1 MPTGSGKRHKNREKN
16 SQNSELSWDPYC
28 GFLELGTEE
37 FADIQDKLLLEQI
50 QLLRSSQLAERFLP
64 QARIATVEEF
74 REKVQLTTYEDYANI
89 LKPGLEH
96 LLPVAPYRWAYTTYG
111 AGESKWIPYTGNGFE
126 QFLDNIMAS
135 LLIASAEEPG
145 HVNVRAGDVVMY
157 NVPPRPY
164 LCGLAAFGMKERF
177 GLVGVLDPIVAE
189 KLEFKARIS
198 AAFREALKDR
208 VDLIISMTSV
218 LLKTG
223 ERLEGHASDANAG
236 QHRSGLNHRAL
247 SRIARAKLK
256 SALKRQPIRPRD
268 LWHPKGIVGWG
279 LDTSISRDKIVEYWG
294 SQPYEM
300 YASTEGGV
308 MGVQPPDGR
317 GILFNPRADFFELIP
332 EADLN
337 TSDHPFD
344 LVPRTLLPSE
354 AAPGGT
360 YEVVI
365 TNFYGMPL
373 VRYRTGNLIRFM
385 PEAALGGT
393 HLPRFEV
400 IGRSDQCIDIAGFTR
415 IDEKTV
421 WEALR
426 LADTPFTDWAMT
438 SEQTQDGSILHLYGE
453 PRANSNLSGVSDRI
467 HEALS
472 WIDPLYRDLEL
483 MLDIRPLRITV
494 LPVGAFDRYYDLK
507 RAAGAPLTDRR
518 PARMN
523 AGPAVITDLQSAAFA
538 TERLAA

>member
-1 MPTGSGKRHKNREKN
+1 MHQRTLFTQTPY
-16 SQNSELSWDPYC
+16 QELDWDRFC
-28 GFLELGTEE
+28 GFLDLETEE
-37 FADIQDKLLLEQI
+37 FAGIQDELLLEQI

-64 QARIATVEEF
+64 QARITTIEEF
-74 REKVQLTTYEDYANI
+74 REKVSLTTYEDYASV
-89 LKPGLEH
+89 LEPGLEH
-96 LLPVAPYRWAYTTYG
+96 LLPVAPHGWAYTTYG
-111 AGESKWIPYTGNGFE
+111 AGESKWIPYTANGFE
-126 QFLDNIMAS
+126 QFLDNVMAS
-135 LLIASAEEPG
+135 LLIAAADEPG
-145 HVNVRAGDVVMY
+145 HVNIRAGDIVMY

-198 AAFREALKDR
+198 AAFREALRER

-223 ERLEGHASDANAG
+223 ERLEGHASDASAG
-236 QHRSGLNHRAL
+236 QHRSGLNRRAL
-247 SRIARAKLK
+247 GRIARAKLK
-256 SALKRQPIRPRD
+256 STLKRQPIRPRD

-279 LDTSISRDKIVEYWG
+279 LDTSFSRDKIAEYWG

-332 EADLN
+332 EADLD
-337 TSDHPFD
+337 SLDHPSQS
-344 LVPRTLLPSE
+344 VPRTLLPSE
-354 AAPGGT
+354 AQPGCT

-373 VRYRTGNLIRFM
+373 VRYRTGNLIRFI
-385 PEAALGGT
+385 PDTAPGGA

-415 IDEKTV
+415 INEKTV

-438 SEQTQDGSILHLYGE
+438 SEQTPAGSILQLFGE
-453 PRANSNLSGVSDRI
+453 PRANSDLSGVSDRI

-483 MLDIRPLRITV
+483 MLDIRPLRVTV

-507 RAAGAPLTDRR
+507 RGAGAPLTERR
-518 PARMN
+518 PPRMN
-523 AGPAVITDLQSAAFA
+523 ADPTVIADLQRAPIA